1 MKIAIIGLGRWGKNL
16 LREYSKICSVPI
28 CITKSDKNNIVWL
41 KNNYPTVRHTN
52 RFEDVLNN
60 KNIDAVAVAT
70 PIKTH
75 FDLAFRALRAG
86 KHVFLEKP
94 IATNSHDAK
103 KLLEVA
109 NNKKLVLFVGHVFF
123 YHPVLTKLKSIIKNE
138 PIQYARLNWFNFGSF
153 KEDILLDLVSQEI
166 SIILELIGTPKKIFW
181 LDNKKIIKNSDL
193 VTLQLDFSG
202 KKNCIINTNR
212 TSTYKKKSMTIITSK
227 NLFIWE
233 DDILYKFDRKKLSFH
248 VAYSSKKT
256 PLELECKEFIKSI
269 NNNNKKLVNAR
280 NAVKIIRIL
289 EMIP

>member
-16 LREYSKICSVPI
+16 LREYSKICLVPV
-28 CITKSDKNNIVWL
+28 CVTKSDRNKINWL
-41 KNNYPTVRHTN
+41 KNNYPTVKHTN
-52 RFEDVLNN
+52 RFVDVLNN
-60 KNIDAVAVAT
+60 ENINAVAIAT

-94 IATNSHDAK
+94 IATTSHDAK
-103 KLLEVA
+103 KLLELA
-109 NNKKLVLFVGHVFF
+109 NYKKLVLFVGHVFL

-138 PIQYARLNWFNFGSF
+138 PVQYARLNWLNFGSF
-153 KEDILLDLVSQEI
+153 KEDILLDLVSHEI
-166 SIILELIGTPKKIFW
+166 SIILELIGTPKRIVW
-181 LDNKKIIKNSDL
+181 IDNKKIIKNSDL
-193 VTLQLDFSG
+193 VTLQLFFRG

-212 TSTYKKKSMTIITSK
+212 TSTYKKKSITIITSK

-233 DDILYKFDRKKLSFH
+233 DDTLHKFDRKKLSIDT
-248 VAYSSKKT
+248 VYRSKKT

-269 NNNNKKLVNAR
+269 NGNKKKLVNAR
-280 NAVKIIRIL
+280 KAMKVISIL

>member
-1 MKIAIIGLGRWGKNL
+1 MRISIIGLGTWGKNL

-28 CITKSDKNNIVWL
+28 CVTKSDKNKIRWL
-41 KNNYPTVRHTN
+41 QNNYPSVKHTN
-52 RFEDVLNN
+52 SFKDVLNN
-60 KNIDAVAVAT
+60 QNIDAVVIAT

-75 FDLAFRALRAG
+75 FDLAFRALSAG

-103 KLLEVA
+103 KLLKVA
-109 NNKKLVLFVGHVFF
+109 NDKNLVLFVGHVFV

-138 PIQYARLNWFNFGSF
+138 SIQYARLNWFNFGSF
-153 KEDILLDLVSQEI
+153 KEDILLDLISHEI
-166 SIILELIGTPKKIFW
+166 SIILELIGTPKRIFW
-181 LDNKKIIKNSDL
+181 IDNKKFIKNPDL
-193 VTLQLDFSG
+193 VTLQLVFSG
-202 KKNCIINTNR
+202 KKNCIINTDR
-212 TSTYKKKSMTIITSK
+212 TSSYKKKSVTIKTSK

-233 DDILYKFDRKKLSFH
+233 DDTLHKFNRRKLSINA
-248 VAYSSKKT
+248 VYSSKKT

>member
-16 LREYSKICSVPI
+16 LREYSKICLVPV
-28 CITKSDKNNIVWL
+28 CVTKSDRNKINWL
-41 KNNYPTVRHTN
+41 KNNYPTVKHTN
-52 RFEDVLNN
+52 RFVDVLNN
-60 KNIDAVAVAT
+60 ENINAVAIAT

-103 KLLEVA
+103 KLLELA
-109 NNKKLVLFVGHVFF
+109 NYKKLVLFVGHVFL

-138 PIQYARLNWFNFGSF
+138 PVQYARLNWLNFGSF
-153 KEDILLDLVSQEI
+153 KEDILLDLVSHEI
-166 SIILELIGTPKKIFW
+166 SIILELIGTPKRIVW
-181 LDNKKIIKNSDL
+181 IDNKKIIKNSDL
-193 VTLQLDFSG
+193 VTLQLFFRG

-212 TSTYKKKSMTIITSK
+212 TSTYKKKSITIITSK

-233 DDILYKFDRKKLSFH
+233 DDTLHKFDRKKLSIDT
-248 VAYSSKKT
+248 VYRAKKT

-269 NNNNKKLVNAR
+269 NGNKKKLVNAR
-280 NAVKIIRIL
+280 KAMKVISIL